1 MARLKLAWQT
11 QKCFVRDLIPADKNP
26 NINSDADFEKL
37 KASIKRD
44 GYVEI
49 IVVDVD
55 GRIAAGNHRHR
66 ALLELG
72 MGDTEVDVR
81 VPNRKL
87 TKTEFDRYLIA
98 SNALRGSWDFDV
110 LREYDSELW
119 MELLKE
125 EDIAHAFDD
134 LAETEDD
141 NADLEEELKK
151 AKETDIRHGDCFQLG
166 PHLLG
171 CIDSTDPVAVKKL
184 VGKHKID
191 IINIDFPYNVGVD
204 YSRGLG
210 GKQAYGGTTNDK
222 KTDSEYYAFLEAI
235 TRNALAEAKDDC
247 HVFLWLDE
255 KYIGMFQELFKA
267 FDIKQKRLCMWV
279 KDSQNPVPKVAFNR
293 AVELCLYGIKGSP
306 YLSNKLLNLNEFL
319 NKNISSGSRVADD
332 VFDIFQLW
340 FAKRVPGILYE
351 HPTMK
356 PISLYEKSL
365 RRCSKPGNK
374 VLDLCGGAGSLLLAC
389 DAMHRTAIVGEME
402 PIFCQV
408 IINRFKKIS
417 HGKVTKLN

>member
-1 MARLKLAWQT
+1 MTRKLEWHT
-11 QKCFVRDLIPADKNP
+11 ERRHVRDLIPTDKNP
-26 NINSDADFEKL
+26 NVNTDTEFAKL
-37 KASIKRD
+37 KTSIKRD

-49 IVVDVD
+49 IVIDID

-66 ALLELG
+66 AMTELG
-72 MGDTEVDVR
+72 MADTEIDVR

-87 TKTEFDRYLIA
+87 TKTEFNRYLIA
-98 SNALRGSWDFDV
+98 SNALHGSWDFDV
-110 LREYDSELW
+110 LREYDPELW
-119 MELLKE
+119 MQLLNE

-141 NADLEEELKK
+141 NANLDEEIKK
-151 AKETDIRHGDCFQLG
+151 AKDTDIRPGDCFQLG
-166 PHLLG
+166 PHRLG
-171 CIDSTDPVAVKKL
+171 CIDSTDPIAVKKL
-184 VGKHKID
+184 IGKDKID
-191 IINIDFPYNVGVD
+191 LINIDFPYNVGVNYD
-204 YSRGLG
+204 SGLG
-210 GKQAYGGTTNDK
+210 GKQHYGGTTNDK
-222 KTDSEYYAFLEAI
+222 KTDLEYFQFLEDI

-255 KYIGMFQELFKA
+255 KYLGAFQMLFKK
-267 FDIKQKRLCMWV
+267 FSIKQKRLCMWV

-293 AVELCLYGIKGSP
+293 AVELCLYGVRGSP

-319 NKNISSGSRVADD
+319 NKNIGSGSRVADD

-340 FAKRVPGILYE
+340 FAKRVPGVLYE

-365 RRCSKPGNK
+365 RRCSRPNDK

-389 DAMHRTAIVGEME
+389 DAMHRVAIVGEME
-402 PIFCQV
+402 PVFCQV
-408 IINRFKKIS
+408 IINRFKKIG
-417 HGKVTKLN
+417 HGQVKKLN

>member
-1 MARLKLAWQT
+1 MASKKLVWHT
-11 QKCFVRDLIPADKNP
+11 EKRRVRDLVPADKNP
-26 NINSDADFEKL
+26 NVNTDTDFAKL

-49 IVVDVD
+49 IVIDID

-66 ALLELG
+66 AMVELG
-72 MGDTEVDVR
+72 MGDTDIDVR
-81 VPNRKL
+81 VPSRKL

-98 SNALRGSWDFDV
+98 SNALRGGWDFDV
-110 LREYDSELW
+110 LREFDPELW
-119 MELLKE
+119 TQLLKE
-125 EDIAHAFDD
+125 EDLAYAFDD

-141 NADLEEELKK
+141 NADLEKEVEK
-151 AKETDIRHGDCFQLG
+151 ARDTTIKSGDYFQLG
-166 PHLLG
+166 SHRLG
-171 CIDSTDPVAVKKL
+171 CIDSMDPLAVKKL
-184 VGKHKID
+184 IGRDKID
-191 IINIDFPYNVGVD
+191 LINIDFPYNVGVD

-210 GKQAYGGTTNDK
+210 GKQHYGGTTNDK
-222 KTDSEYYAFLEAI
+222 KTDAEYLQFLENI
-235 TRNALAEAKDDC
+235 MRNALVGTKDDC

-255 KYIGMFQELFKA
+255 KYLGMFQSLFKT

-293 AVELCLYGIKGSP
+293 AVELCLYGVKGSP
-306 YLSNKLLNLNEFL
+306 YLSDKVLNLNEFL
-319 NKNISSGSRVADD
+319 NKQVGSGARVAE
-332 VFDIFQLW
+332 DISDMFQLW
-340 FAKRVPGILYE
+340 FAKRVPGNQYE

-365 RRCSKPGNK
+365 RRCSRPNDK

-402 PIFCQV
+402 PVFCQV
-408 IINRFKKIS
+408 IINRFKKIT
-417 HGKVTKLN
+417 HGQVKKLN